1 MRHVI
6 ILLVVVLVLLAGLAV
21 AVALGRVPTEAVL
34 PPVTSESF
42 RGLPRGGVDPED
54 LDDLRFDQVL
64 RGYRMGQVDEVLERL
79 RDELASRD
87 AEIAR
92 LRGDDDSLRGDDE
105 PLRRDDDA
113 LLVGDEA
120 RPHDEVADGD
130 G

>member
-1 MRHVI
+1 MRDVI
-6 ILLVVVLVLLAGLAV
+6 ILLVALVVLLVGLAV
-21 AVALGRVPTEAVL
+21 AVALGRLPTEAVL
-34 PPVTSESF
+34 PPVTTAAF

-64 RGYRMGQVDEVLERL
+64 RGYRMDQVDEVVDRL

-92 LRGDDDSLRGDDE
+92 LRG
-105 PLRRDDDA
+105 
-113 LLVGDEA
+113 
-120 RPHDEVADGD
+120 EVADGD